1 MDFSVGVFE
10 TFHLRLHPPLPSAHT
25 HTHTRERGRERE
37 RVGEGERE
45 RERERDT
52 VEASL
57 SFYRIAKVFPSKF
70 PTLL

>member
-10 TFHLRLHPPLPSAHT
+10 TFHLHLHPPPPSAQRERERERG
-25 HTHTRERGRERE
+25 RERGRERE
-37 RVGEGERE
+37 RERE
-45 RERERDT
+45 RGRDT